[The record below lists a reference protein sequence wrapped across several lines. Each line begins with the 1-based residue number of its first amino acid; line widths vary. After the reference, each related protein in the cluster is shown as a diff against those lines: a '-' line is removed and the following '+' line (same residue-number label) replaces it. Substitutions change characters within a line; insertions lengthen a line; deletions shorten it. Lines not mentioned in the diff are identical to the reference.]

1 MHWHRQREVTAVNK
15 KISDFLFKNKVVILF
30 LLLCVGATAASK
42 QPLTFVIP
50 ELFTRIARNAFIV
63 LALIIPVITG
73 LGLNFGIVAGAMA
86 AQIALFLTTYW
97 GFTGVGGFFIT
108 VALATPIALVFG
120 FLVGKLFNL
129 VKGNEMIAGLILGYF
144 ADGIYQLIFLFVFG
158 GVIAMNN
165 PTLMIATGVGVKNT
179 IDLKDTV
186 KYTLDTIPMLTVL
199 EIGFYLVIAG
209 LLFTTI
215 HKRIKKQAV
224 NWKDTA
230 LKAAAAVFVYA
241 LTFIGPVEQFLSSD
255 RLLLLSAVELGCL
268 SVVLW
273 QLFQIVRHKMTKHTG
288 AGSFGKR
295 DTFDIRRALVFI
307 VLAGAVYG
315 LTYIPALFN
324 VLIAVQLPVMTYIC
338 IGALCVF
345 NNLLMRTRLG
355 QNMRAVGQN
364 RAVAN
369 SAGIDV
375 DKTRIIAMLFSTVL
389 ASWGQ
394 LIYLQNIGTM
404 STYGAHTQ
412 VGQFAIAALLVGGA
426 SVQKATNK
434 NALLGIVLFH
444 TLFIV
449 SPLAGKELFGDPVIG
464 EYFRVFV
471 SYGVIAMALAM
482 HAWKKPGTD
491 KSKDGPSE
499 FESQMK
505 PASLGKV

>member
-73 LGLNFGIVAGAMA
+73 LGLNFGIVVGAMA

-186 KYTLDTIPMLTVL
+186 KYALDTIPMLTVL

-273 QLFQIVRHKMTKHTG
+273 QLFQIVRHKMTKLTG

>member
-108 VALATPIALVFG
+108 VALATPIVLVFG

-186 KYTLDTIPMLTVL
+186 KYALDTIPMLTVL

-338 IGALCVF
+338 IGTLCVF
-345 NNLLMRTRLG
+345 NNLLMRIRLG

>member
-1 MHWHRQREVTAVNK
+1 MNK

-73 LGLNFGIVAGAMA
+73 LGLNFGIVVGAMA

-186 KYTLDTIPMLTVL
+186 KYALDTIPMLTVL

-288 AGSFGKR
+288 ARSFGKR

-338 IGALCVF
+338 IGVLCVF

-499 FESQMK
+499 FES
-505 PASLGKV
+505 

>member
-1 MHWHRQREVTAVNK
+1 MNK

-73 LGLNFGIVAGAMA
+73 LGLNFGIVVGAMA

-186 KYTLDTIPMLTVL
+186 KYALDTIPMLTVL

-288 AGSFGKR
+288 ARSFGKR

>member
-1 MHWHRQREVTAVNK
+1 MNK

-30 LLLCVGATAASK
+30 VLLCVGATAASK

-73 LGLNFGIVAGAMA
+73 LGLNFGIVVGAMA

-97 GFTGVGGFFIT
+97 GFTGIGGFFLT
-108 VALATPIALVFG
+108 VALATPIALFFG

-158 GVIAMNN
+158 GVITMNN

-186 KYTLDTIPMLTVL
+186 KYALDTIPMLTIL

-209 LLFTTI
+209 LVFTTVYSL
-215 HKRIKKQAV
+215 IKKQAV
-224 NWKDTA
+224 NWKNTA
-230 LKAAAAVFVYA
+230 LKAGAAVLVYA

-268 SVVLW
+268 SVGLW
-273 QLFQIVRHKMTKHTG
+273 QLFQLARHKMVKNTEDR
-288 AGSFGKR
+288 GSGKR
-295 DTFDIRRALVFI
+295 DAYDSRKSLVWI
-307 VLAGAVYG
+307 GLAAAVYA
-315 LTYIPALFN
+315 LTYIPAVFN

-345 NNLLMRTRLG
+345 NNMLMRTRLG

-482 HAWKKPGTD
+482 HAWKKPGAAKTGD
-491 KSKDGPSE
+491 STGKSEG
-499 FESQMK
+499 QMK
-505 PASLGKV
+505 PSAGSAS

>member
-1 MHWHRQREVTAVNK
+1 MNK

-73 LGLNFGIVAGAMA
+73 LGLNFGIVVGAMA

-255 RLLLLSAVELGCL
+255 RLLLLPAVELGCL

-315 LTYIPALFN
+315 FTYIPALFN

-375 DKTRIIAMLFSTVL
+375 DKTRIIAMLFSIVL

>member
-1 MHWHRQREVTAVNK
+1 MNK

-73 LGLNFGIVAGAMA
+73 LGLNFGIVVGAMA

-186 KYTLDTIPMLTVL
+186 KYALDTIPMLTVL

-412 VGQFAIAALLVGGA
+412 VGQSAIAALLVGGA

>member
-15 KISDFLFKNKVVILF
+15 KIYDFLFKNKVVILF

-73 LGLNFGIVAGAMA
+73 LGLNFGIVVGAMA

-97 GFTGVGGFFIT
+97 GFTGVGGFFLT
-108 VALATPIALVFG
+108 VALATPIALFFG
-120 FLVGKLFNL
+120 FLVGTLFNL

-186 KYTLDTIPMLTVL
+186 KYALDTIPMLTIL
-199 EIGFYLVIAG
+199 EISFYLVIAG
-209 LLFTTI
+209 LAFTVI
-215 HKRIKKQAV
+215 YNQIKKQPV

-230 LKAAAAVFVYA
+230 IKAAAAVLVYA
-241 LTFIGPVEQFLSSD
+241 MTFIGPVERFLSSD

-273 QLFQIVRHKMTKHTG
+273 QLFQIVRHKAVKHTG
-288 AGSFGKR
+288 AGSSDKR
-295 DTFDIRRALVFI
+295 DAFDIRRSLVWI
-307 VLAGAVYG
+307 VLAGVIYG
-315 LTYIPALFN
+315 LTYIPALFH
-324 VLIAVQLPVMTYIC
+324 VLVAVQLPVMTYIC

-404 STYGAHTQ
+404 STYGAHIQ

-426 SVQKATNK
+426 SVQRATNN

-444 TLFIV
+444 NLFIV

-482 HAWKKPGTD
+482 HAWKKPAAD
-491 KSKDGPSE
+491 KSKDGRSRN
-499 FESQMK
+499 ESQVK
-505 PASLGKV
+505 PVSLGKV